1 MLVFGDCDDDDGG
14 GGGGSCDAAIAAV
27 AVIVDTICCRYSI
40 SWMDDGNLEE
50 WKKENA
56 ALGI

>member
-1 MLVFGDCDDDDGG
+1 MRTNEESSVLKDTSVYNMLVFGDCDDDDG

-40 SWMDDGNLEE
+40 S
-50 WKKENA
+50 
-56 ALGI
+56 